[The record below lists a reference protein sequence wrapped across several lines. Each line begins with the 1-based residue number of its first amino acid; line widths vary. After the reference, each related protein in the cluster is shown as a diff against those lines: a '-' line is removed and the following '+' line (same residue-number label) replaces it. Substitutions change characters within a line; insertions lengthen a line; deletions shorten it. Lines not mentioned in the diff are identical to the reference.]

1 MDARAPVSSL
11 YLFKET
17 QTDLEPAY
25 PGSVIQIQVPSTST
39 FSVRPRQ
46 QRRILRS
53 APTCKDEDS
62 YNKNNL
68 ATSSS
73 FYFGK
78 FKRHPRSFLWR
89 VLQDGK
95 VLELR
100 SVDLSKKNGETREA
114 SYTVQLHFAS
124 TIKPNGVALTD
135 TEEQDSLSVF
145 AITNGNDLY
154 TLTIRKDFFCHAA
167 ASEEDVSRWCKVA
180 RPATFSI
187 STPHSLIAGNSQLLI
202 ISLSDGRLL
211 QLTRN
216 KEDDGSKWHESTYG
230 DGQWTSSLRGLVRWQ
245 GSNTV
250 KYDGTT
256 LEQGTAIAM
265 AISPDKSHLFAVCLN
280 HTLRIWN
287 PTKAASVFSKDL
299 LWQHREPH
307 ETSKMML
314 DPASPNVLQ
323 VFETHR
329 PMEGDLYY
337 AVTFSPHDLGQFKF
351 WGIRDPDH
359 GDRGVRDMF
368 PDYSFKPPDPDPSP
382 ESKAIWKVADFK
394 IKGAQ
399 RGQQLEVWVLMRSNR
414 RHKLYNLKF
423 DLEDLPN
430 LWQNSWTN
438 TATETWSDQPAP
450 QISDLD
456 PKDATDKWLEYIMC
470 PGKYP
475 ETVLE
480 TALAMYCS
488 ERSISLPN
496 PKASLKER
504 MCSAISLQVDAT
516 TGGEDFSKYHK
527 ASDQEWTV
535 LWQDIRDLDKSRWQ
549 ISSLA
554 YDGYVE
560 IPYIAFADG
569 AAAIRTCDKLEIIS
583 LNSSAVLAKSIG
595 MLEAPSIEM
604 EQGIEPKLPDELA
617 LVVSAAAIFGQNC
630 SYGLLQN
637 CSSVL
642 AEELWLD
649 PSLSV
654 PLRIQSFYDRCNF
667 TEEVGKDHFERL
679 EDSLDSI
686 GGFNRLETETFLS
699 ILDELSHS
707 LPPESSGLSHTA
719 FGQRMLVNG
728 ARDMIASRE
737 RLLFDLLIL
746 IVFVDMDIHRE
757 EIPMKNFDGPRIY
770 VELLDLLR
778 QYQIMQWLA
787 TNLRAEKNND
797 NPTPAKIKA
806 ANMDTSSNE
815 QNKISTVLENL
826 FALHLPPQSHDIQ
839 SQCEA
844 LTHTIQDL
852 LQWVLGGN
860 EQIGLDAV
868 RVYIQCNLLANNNLD
883 LATDFLRY
891 QPSTDWSTYIK
902 GRLYLLKGDFTSAAI
917 YFKKAAFKLCRF
929 SLNPISYRTNLLP
942 PQPAPQ
948 PSTTPPPLT
957 PSCPP
962 WTPSP
967 SPTASQPTTRT
978 SSTSST
984 PPLPQPKWPTSPTS
998 PYNSLPPPPNPPN
1011 NPSPSSPLSSKPP
1024 YKSQTSPPPSPP

>member
-1 MDARAPVSSL
+1 MDSRAPVSSL
-11 YLFKET
+11 SLFRET
-17 QTDLEPAY
+17 QTDLEPANS
-25 PGSVIQIQVPSTST
+25 GSVIQIQVPSAST
-39 FSVRPRQ
+39 FSVKPRQ

-68 ATSSS
+68 AISSS
-73 FYFGK
+73 FYFGRA
-78 FKRHPRSFLWR
+78 KRHPRSFLWR
-89 VLQDGK
+89 VLQEGR

-100 SVDLSKKNGETREA
+100 SVDLKKKNGETREA
-114 SYTVQLHFAS
+114 SYIIQLHFAS

-135 TEEQDSLSVF
+135 TEDQDSLSIF
-145 AITNGNDLY
+145 AITKANDLY
-154 TLTIRKDFFCHAA
+154 TLAIRKDFFCHAA

-256 LEQGTAIAM
+256 LEQGTATAM

-307 ETSKMML
+307 ETPKLML
-314 DPASPNVLQ
+314 DPGSPNVLQ
-323 VFETHR
+323 VFETYR

-359 GDRGVRDMF
+359 GDRGVRDLF
-368 PDYSFKPPDPDPSP
+368 SDWSFKPPDPDPSP
-382 ESKAIWKVADFK
+382 ESKVIWKVADFK

-399 RGQQLEVWVLMRSNR
+399 RGQQLEIWVLMRSNK

-423 DLEDLPN
+423 DLEDLRDS
-430 LWQNSWTN
+430 WQNSWTN
-438 TATETWSDQPAP
+438 TATETFSDQPAP
-450 QISDLD
+450 QLSDLD
-456 PKDATDKWLEYIMC
+456 PEDAADKWLEYIMC

-475 ETVLE
+475 ETILE
-480 TALAMYCS
+480 TALAIYCS
-488 ERSISLPN
+488 ERAISLPN
-496 PKASLKER
+496 PKASLTER
-504 MCSAISLQVDAT
+504 MCSAISLQVDT
-516 TGGEDFSKYHK
+516 RTGENDFSKHHK

-549 ISSLA
+549 VSSLA
-554 YDGYVE
+554 YDGYAE
-560 IPYIAFADG
+560 IPHIAFTNG
-569 AAAIRTCDKLEIIS
+569 AAAIRTCDKVEIIS
-583 LNSSAVLAKSIG
+583 LNTSAVLAKSIG

-604 EQGIEPKLPDELA
+604 ERGIEPKLPDELA
-617 LVVSAAAIFGQNC
+617 VIVSAAAIFRQYC
-630 SYGLLQN
+630 SYGLLQK
-637 CSSVL
+637 CSAVL

-654 PLRIQSFYDRCNF
+654 PLRIESFYDRCNF

-679 EDSLDSI
+679 EDSLEPI
-686 GGFNRLETETFLS
+686 GGFNKLETQTFLS
-699 ILDELSHS
+699 ILDELSHR
-707 LPPESSGLSHTA
+707 LPPESSGLSHTN

-737 RLLFDLLIL
+737 KLLFDLLIMV
-746 IVFVDMDIHRE
+746 VFVDMDIHRD
-757 EIPMKNFDGPRIY
+757 EIPMKKFHGPRIY

-787 TNLRAEKNND
+787 TNIRAEKTSD
-797 NPTPAKIKA
+797 NPPPATIKTA
-806 ANMDTSSNE
+806 DMGTSSNE

-826 FALHLPPQSHDIQ
+826 FALHLPPQSHDMQ

-844 LTHTIQDL
+844 FTHTIQDL

-860 EQIGLDAV
+860 EQIGLDEV
-868 RVYIQCNLLANNNLD
+868 RVYIQCNLLANNNLN
-883 LATDFLRY
+883 LATGFLRY

-902 GRLYLLKGDFTSAAI
+902 GRLCLLKGDFNSAAI
-917 YFKKAAFKLCRF
+917 YFKKAAFKLCTF
-929 SLNPISYRTNLLP
+929 PLNPIFSKTNLLR

-948 PSTTPPPLT
+948 PSTTPAPPTL
-957 PSCPP
+957 SYPP
-962 WTPSP
+962 WTPSL
-967 SPTASQPTTRT
+967 SPTASQPITPT

-984 PPLPQPKWPTSPTS
+984 PPPPQPKWPTSPTS
-998 PYNSLPPPPNPPN
+998 PSNSLPPPPNLPN

-1024 YKSQTSPPPSPP
+1024 SKSQTSPPPFPP

>member
-1 MDARAPVSSL
+1 MSSL
-11 YLFKET
+11 CLFKET

-53 APTCKDEDS
+53 ASICKDEDS
-62 YNKNNL
+62 YNQNHL
-68 ATSSS
+68 AASSS

-78 FKRHPRSFLWR
+78 VKRYPRSFLWR
-89 VLQDGK
+89 VLQEGR

-145 AITNGNDLY
+145 ALTKGNDLY

-180 RPATFSI
+180 RPATFTI
-187 STPHSLIAGNSQLLI
+187 STPHSLIAGNSELLI
-202 ISLSDGRLL
+202 ISLADGRLL

-256 LEQGTAIAM
+256 LEQGTATAM
-265 AISPDKSHLFAVCLN
+265 AISPDKGHLFAVCLN

-307 ETSKMML
+307 ETAKMML
-314 DPASPNVLQ
+314 DPGSPNVLQ

-359 GDRGVRDMF
+359 GDRGVRDMY
-368 PDYSFKPPDPDPSP
+368 PDCTFKPPDPDPSP

-399 RGQQLEVWVLMRSNR
+399 RGQQLEIWVLMRSNR

-430 LWQNSWTN
+430 FWQNSWTT
-438 TATETWSDQPAP
+438 TATDTWRDQPAP

-456 PKDATDKWLEYIMC
+456 PEDATDKWLEYIMC
-470 PGKYP
+470 PSKYP

-488 ERSISLPN
+488 ERSISIPN

-504 MCSAISLQVDAT
+504 MCSAISLQVEAT

-560 IPYIAFADG
+560 IPYIAFANG
-569 AAAIRTCDKLEIIS
+569 AAAIRTCDKVEIIS
-583 LNSSAVLAKSIG
+583 SNSSTILAKSIG

-604 EQGIEPKLPDELA
+604 DQGVEPKLPDELA
-617 LVVSAAAIFGQNC
+617 LIVSAAAVFRQNC

-637 CSSVL
+637 CRSVL

-667 TEEVGKDHFERL
+667 TEEVGKDHFEKL
-679 EDSLDSI
+679 EDTLDPT
-686 GGFNRLETETFLS
+686 GGFDGLETETFLL

-707 LPPESSGLSHTA
+707 LPPESSGLSHTT
-719 FGQRMLVNG
+719 FGQRMLVDG
-728 ARDMIASRE
+728 ARDMIALRE

-746 IVFVDMDIHRE
+746 IVFVDMDIHRD

-778 QYQIMQWLA
+778 QYQIMQWLS
-787 TNLRAEKNND
+787 TNTRPEKND
-797 NPTPAKIKA
+797 ANPTPGTIKA
-806 ANMDTSSNE
+806 ADMETSSNE
-815 QNKISTVLENL
+815 QNEISTVLDNL
-826 FALHLPPQSHDIQ
+826 FAFALPPQSHDMQ
-839 SQCEA
+839 SQSEA

-860 EQIGLDAV
+860 EQISLVEV

-917 YFKKAAFKLCRF
+917 YFKKAAFKLCTF
-929 SLNPISYRTNLLP
+929 LLNPISHKTNLLP
-942 PQPAPQ
+942 QQPAPQ
-948 PSTTPPPLT
+948 PSTIPPPPT
-957 PSCPP
+957 PSYLP

-967 SPTASQPTTRT
+967 SPTASQPTTPT

-984 PPLPQPKWPTSPTS
+984 PPPAPPKWPTSPTS
-998 PYNSLPPPPNPPN
+998 PSNSLPPLPNPPN

-1024 YKSQTSPPPSPP
+1024 SKPQTSPPLSPP